1 MTSLE
6 NHLHGNRKSTVTNSI
21 INLQGV
27 PWCFFPKSYK
37 GGYKIEGDVRETQL
51 GYQAT
56 LKRRSATTIYG
67 RDLDVVTLDVEF
79 QANDRV
85 RFKVM

>member
-1 MTSLE
+1 MTSRE
-6 NHLHGNRKSTVTNSI
+6 YHLHRNRESRVTNSVF
-21 INLQGV
+21 NLQGV

-37 GGYKIEGDVRETQL
+37 GGYKIEGDVSETQL

-67 RDLDVVTLDVEF
+67 QDLDVVTLDVEF
-79 QANDRV
+79 QANDGV